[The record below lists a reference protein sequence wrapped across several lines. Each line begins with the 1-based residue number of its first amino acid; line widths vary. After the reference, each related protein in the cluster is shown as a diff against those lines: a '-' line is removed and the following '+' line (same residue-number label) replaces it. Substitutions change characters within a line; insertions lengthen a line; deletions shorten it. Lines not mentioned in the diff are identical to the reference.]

1 MSLHFDSELQI
12 PSKWR
17 HQLLLLLLLLLLL
30 QVSNSPPTCSIPILL
45 WQRQAIDKTHAMSI
59 IIISLLLRVL
69 PELLV
74 NRKHMTRC
82 EILPQYSLT
91 Q

>member
-1 MSLHFDSELQI
+1 MPLHFDSELQI
-12 PSKWR
+12 PSKWT
-17 HQLLLLLLLLLLL
+17 HQLLLLLLLLLQL
-30 QVSNSPPTCSIPILL
+30 SNSPPTCSIPILL
-45 WQRQAIDKTHAMSI
+45 WQRQAIYKTHAVSII

-69 PELLV
+69 PELLG
-74 NRKHMTRC
+74 NRKHMTGC